1 MARDDKVA
9 FLASLNVT
17 EHSAR
22 FKMTTF
28 VFLKFF
34 RDTMKSSEMPV
45 QPFITP
51 HVSNA
56 LLLNHLP
63 PKMDTL
69 FFPPNGLQN
78 KIFFSLHFTFL
89 WIFLASIIFWQR
101 GWQYLWSH
109 SRRDLT
115 TRNIMLLLCSTPFLM
130 LSFLF
135 YFFLTVMLQ
144 SILLGAGIHKSPL
157 WAHANRNSG
166 ICKKKKKISYISLF
180 SYINFVFIQK
190 SAAPSSPHPA
200 SSACSWSTPQS

>member
-1 MARDDKVA
+1 MTQWKAQKCQSSLSLLHT
-9 FLASLNVT
+9 FLMLC
-17 EHSAR
+17 
-22 FKMTTF
+22 
-28 VFLKFF
+28 FL
-34 RDTMKSSEMPV
+34 
-45 QPFITP
+45 IIC
-51 HVSNA
+51 
-56 LLLNHLP
+56 LL
-63 PKMDTL
+63 KWTQ

-166 ICKKKKKISYISLF
+166 ICKKKKISYISLF

>member
-1 MARDDKVA
+1 MACLSESFCFAFNFEVTDNNCLREKKKNTQACRKQRQTNLPLGWFYHELHQAVLAMARDDKVA

-28 VFLKFF
+28 AFLKFF

-101 GWQYLWSH
+101 G
-109 SRRDLT
+109 
-115 TRNIMLLLCSTPFLM
+115 
-130 LSFLF
+130 
-135 YFFLTVMLQ
+135 
-144 SILLGAGIHKSPL
+144 
-157 WAHANRNSG
+157 
-166 ICKKKKKISYISLF
+166 
-180 SYINFVFIQK
+180 
-190 SAAPSSPHPA
+190 
-200 SSACSWSTPQS
+200 